1 MPLSEFGVRNAKPQ
15 EKPYKLS
22 DGGGLYLHV
31 QPNGSK
37 LWRLK
42 YRFMNKEKV
51 LSFGPYP
58 LVGIADARGKRDEAK
73 KLLLAGSDPAV
84 KKFEAKLAAITAH
97 RTTFGLIAEEY
108 LERMKERNAAK
119 ATLDKN
125 TWFLT
130 DLAAPLANRPI
141 SQITAAEILYLLQ
154 KIEKSGRRETAK
166 RVRGAIGS
174 VFRYAIVTLRA
185 ETDQTQALRG
195 ALLPPVVNGRAAIT
209 EEKRFGQLLADIDE
223 YDGWPTITAALRFL
237 ALTCVRPGEV
247 RGAVRAE
254 FDLGKAIW
262 RIPAAR
268 MKMREPHEVPLSR
281 QALAVLEDIWPLSE
295 GGALVF
301 PSIRSIQR
309 PLSENALNA
318 ALRRMGYTKDEVTS
332 HGFRVT
338 ASTILN
344 QRGYD
349 PDVVEA
355 VLAHQDRNTIRRTYN
370 RATYF
375 EQRLTLMQEWADL
388 LDVLKTGSPDDDGQE
403 STPSKRGARSP
414 QYSSASI
421 TVSSRRVTSGS
432 AGSGERP
439 AKARS

>member
-1 MPLSEFGVRNAKPQ
+1 MPLSEFGVRSAKAK
-15 EKPYKLS
+15 EKPYKLF
-22 DGGGLYLHV
+22 DGGGLFLLV

-42 YRFMNKEKV
+42 YRFMGTEKV

-73 KLLLAGSDPAV
+73 KHLLDGTDPAA
-84 KKFEAKLAAITAH
+84 KKREEKLAAITAH

-108 LERMKERNAAK
+108 LERMRERGASERTQN
-119 ATLDKN
+119 KN
-125 TWFLT
+125 TWLLM
-130 DLAAPLANRPI
+130 DLAAPLAKRPI
-141 SQITAAEILYLLQ
+141 TQITAAEILHLFQ
-154 KIEKSGRRETAK
+154 KIETSGRRETA
-166 RVRGAIGS
+166 RRLRGVMGS

-185 ETDQTQALRG
+185 EIDPTQALRG

-209 EEKRFGQLLADIDE
+209 DERRFGQLLADIDE
-223 YDGWPTITAALRFL
+223 YDGWPTIKAALQFL

-247 RGAVRAE
+247 RGATREELDRA
-254 FDLGKAIW
+254 KAIW

-268 MKMREPHEVPLSR
+268 MKMRAPHVVPLSR
-281 QALAVLEDIWPLSE
+281 QALAVLEDVWPLSE
-295 GGALVF
+295 DGSLVF
-301 PSIRSIQR
+301 PSIRTVHR

-318 ALRRMGYTKDEVTS
+318 ALRRMGYQKDEVTA

-344 QRGYD
+344 QRGCD

-355 VLAHQDRNTIRRTYN
+355 VLAHQEKNAIRRAYN

-375 EQRLTLMQEWADL
+375 EQRVTLMQEWADH
-388 LDVLKTGSPDDDGQE
+388 LDDLKTGSPTD
-403 STPSKRGARSP
+403 A
-414 QYSSASI
+414 
-421 TVSSRRVTSGS
+421 
-432 AGSGERP
+432 
-439 AKARS
+439 